1 MAAALRAIVTENAE
15 AAAEDNQLIALD
27 EAGDLDPWL
36 FALQQT
42 MREEG
47 GSGTRIRVDALVERA
62 MADALAIWEQVNPAK
77 WSLDHRWL
85 ALDEIAA
92 IRRIDRGLG
101 DLTSRA
107 AQRARAERAAA
118 EAPVTIRGFFDD
130 YDFGRS
136 LHQQSLPGGR
146 RIDAREGQPERAS
159 VPAAALAV
167 FDAFFRVEA
176 RDIGTVSLHQ
186 GPIGEQAVWVVY
198 ATTDGDDAY
207 LEVLD
212 ESGATLDGARL
223 LAGRIIG
230 WDEFPGRVR
239 LSSLLT
245 TIEGVTFEE
254 GLSEADERAAA
265 GQPPYR
271 WEGEAVLDGTL
282 LYPVLDR
289 LGRIELPEIEL
300 SDELREL
307 AVAAIDHLWD
317 MPLRY
322 SSHAGQPVELGP
334 SRAGVLSVGAFTRPT
349 DGQTY
354 QVANWRDIDDASFVL
369 YYQRAEHG
377 LRLAISQFDN

>member
-1 MAAALRAIVTENAE
+1 MAAALRAIVTEDAT
-15 AAAEDNQLIALD
+15 AAAEENVLVALD

-36 FALQQT
+36 FEVQRR

-47 GSGTRIRVDALVERA
+47 RPGMRIRVDELVERA
-62 MADALAIWEQVNPAK
+62 MADALAVWEQVNPAK

-92 IRRIDRGLG
+92 IRRIDRDLA

-107 AQRARAERAAA
+107 AERARDERAAA
-118 EAPVTIRGFFDD
+118 EAPVTIRSFFDD
-130 YDFGRS
+130 HDFGSGHRD
-136 LHQQSLPGGR
+136 SLPGGR
-146 RIDAREGQPERAS
+146 RVDARVGQAERDS
-159 VPAAALAV
+159 VPEAALRV
-167 FDAFFRVEA
+167 FDAFFRIEA
-176 RDIGTVSLHQ
+176 AGAGSVTLHQ
-186 GPIGEQAVWVVY
+186 GPVGERTVWVVY
-198 ATTDGDDAY
+198 ATAGGDEAY
-207 LEVLD
+207 LEVMD
-212 ESGATLDGARL
+212 ENGATLDGARL
-223 LAGRIIG
+223 LSNRIIG

-245 TIEGVTFEE
+245 TIDGVTFEE
-254 GLSEADERAAA
+254 GLSEADERAVA
-265 GQPPYR
+265 GQPPHR

-282 LYPVLDR
+282 LYPALDR
-289 LGRIELPEIEL
+289 LGRIDFGDIEL

-334 SRAGVLSVGAFTRPT
+334 NRAGVLSVGSFTRPT

-369 YYQRAEHG
+369 YYQRGEHG